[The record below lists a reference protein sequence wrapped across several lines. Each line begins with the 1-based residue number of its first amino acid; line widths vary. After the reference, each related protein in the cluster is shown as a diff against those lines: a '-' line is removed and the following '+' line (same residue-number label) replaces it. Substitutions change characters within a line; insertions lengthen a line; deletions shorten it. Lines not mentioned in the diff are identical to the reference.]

1 MASTSLS
8 HRWLREVEAN
18 LENIWHFIFM
28 LVPSEFKNITDHASE
43 LNFWV
48 ITKPKLW
55 LQKFTKK

>member
-1 MASTSLS
+1 MASTSRS

-43 LNFWV
+43 LDF
-48 ITKPKLW
+48 
-55 LQKFTKK
+55 